1 MRHIYFTS
9 FGLLLFA
16 LFFESLRELA
26 GISFNDP
33 LYSHFLLIPVVSL
46 YLFFVRRKDIF
57 ADVAYSLRVGLPVAA
72 VGILAYVMRK
82 SFAWELNQ
90 NDHLSLMMFSF
101 LACFLGGF
109 IGFYGP
115 RTFRKAMFPLLFLVF
130 IIPIPTLILEPLI
143 RILVIL
149 SANTSY
155 AVFKILGVPIFR
167 DGFIFELPGIS
178 VEVARQCSGIRSTL
192 ALIITSVLAGH
203 LFLRT
208 VSRRVILVLAIFPVT
223 IFKNSLRIV
232 TISLLAAYVDP
243 VFLTNHWI
251 HSAGG
256 KPFFILALLFL
267 IPVLWFLR
275 RTEKKNITNNRD
287 ADPPASL

>member
-1 MRHIYFTS
+1 MRHIYYIS

-16 LFFESLRELA
+16 LYFESLRELA
-26 GISFNDP
+26 GLSFHNQ

-46 YLFFVRRKDIF
+46 YFFFVRRKEIF
-57 ADVAYSLRVGLPVAA
+57 ADVAYSLRAGVPVAA
-72 VGILAYVMRK
+72 VGILAYVLRK

-101 LACFLGGF
+101 LTCFFGGF
-109 IGFYGP
+109 IGFYGS
-115 RTFRKAMFPLLFLVF
+115 RTFRKAIFPLLFLVF
-130 IIPIPTLILEPLI
+130 IVPIPTLIIEPLI
-143 RILVIL
+143 SILVFV

-178 VEVARQCSGIRSTL
+178 VEVAEQCSGIRSTL
-192 ALIITSVLAGH
+192 ALFITSVLAGH

-223 IFKNSLRIV
+223 IFKNSLND
-232 TISLLAAYVDP
+232 S
-243 VFLTNHWI
+243 
-251 HSAGG
+251 
-256 KPFFILALLFL
+256 K
-267 IPVLWFLR
+267 
-275 RTEKKNITNNRD
+275 
-287 ADPPASL
+287 